1 MNILLAK
8 LTGKTNEI
16 LKIMSTENEV
26 WKVQDTDNSKDYTP
40 ICSLIIICIRIRI

>member
-16 LKIMSTENEV
+16 LKIMSTENEEYYFV
-26 WKVQDTDNSKDYTP
+26 LSKYN
-40 ICSLIIICIRIRI
+40 LF